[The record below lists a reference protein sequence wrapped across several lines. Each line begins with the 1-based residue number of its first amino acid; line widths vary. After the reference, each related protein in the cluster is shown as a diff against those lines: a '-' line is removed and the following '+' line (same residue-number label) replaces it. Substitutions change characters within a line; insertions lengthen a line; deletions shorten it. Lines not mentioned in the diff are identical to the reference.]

1 MPGSNMQKYPTPH
14 FPWSK
19 FSYITRKKNSVT
31 FFICFFLEKKK
42 NGKNVKRAAIDGKG
56 RAQQAGKQ
64 EPREGEYAVADG
76 SRFPLSS

>member
-1 MPGSNMQKYPTPH
+1 MVK
-14 FPWSK
+14 FPALD
-19 FSYITRKKNSVT
+19 
-31 FFICFFLEKKK
+31 ICKGKKK

>member
-1 MPGSNMQKYPTPH
+1 MLLPG
-14 FPWSK
+14 
-19 FSYITRKKNSVT
+19 
-31 FFICFFLEKKK
+31 KKK